1 MSEKEENILLHAER
15 LFAQNGF
22 NGTSTREIA
31 AAAEVNISMLSYY
44 FGSKEKLLEKI
55 FEFRMKQGLDYAYKV
70 LETPEYNTFEK
81 LMRIVDQYIEKVQKN
96 RNFHQIFQRELLNQK
111 NEHTLDYLRQNKRMF
126 LQIYEKLIEEGH
138 QSGIFT
144 KRPHPAFLQSTVA
157 GTLFNSIN
165 SLPIYKEFYRGDD
178 TFDTEYIQQLK
189 DHIKNILTYLLG
201 YEQVI

>member
-138 QSGIFT
+138 QSCIFT

>member
-126 LQIYEKLIEEGH
+126 LQIYERLIEEGH